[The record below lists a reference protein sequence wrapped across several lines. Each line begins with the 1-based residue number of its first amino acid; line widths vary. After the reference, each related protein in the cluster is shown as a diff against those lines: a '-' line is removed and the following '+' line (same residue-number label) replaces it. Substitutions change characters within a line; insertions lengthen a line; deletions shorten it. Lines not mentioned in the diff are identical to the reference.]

1 MGIVNVTPDSFS
13 DGGRYVA
20 IEAAVDHGR
29 QLVEQGADLLD
40 VGGESTRPGAAPVSL
55 ADELRR
61 VVPVVERLAA
71 SCEVPISI
79 DTSKAAVAREALAAG
94 AAIVNDV
101 SGLRVDP
108 GMPAVCA
115 GSNCG
120 VICMHMLGTPQ
131 TMQIDPRYDDVV
143 QTVCDFLNER
153 LQTLERSG
161 VARERVAVDPG
172 IGFGKTAEHNL
183 QLLAHVSRLR
193 ALGRPV
199 LIGHS
204 RKRFLQKLLGRPLDE
219 RLSGTI
225 GVAIAAAMQ
234 HADIIRVHDVGPVK
248 DALVAWS
255 AVASLVPR
263 DSSAAGVPHSR
274 ANAGPGRSA

>member
-1 MGIVNVTPDSFS
+1 MP
-13 DGGRYVA
+13 
-20 IEAAVDHGR
+20 
-29 QLVEQGADLLD
+29 
-40 VGGESTRPGAAPVSL
+40 L
-55 ADELRR
+55 AEELRR
-61 VVPVVERLAA
+61 VVPVVQRLAA
-71 SCEVPISI
+71 SCAVPISI

-101 SGLRVDP
+101 SGLRFDP
-108 GMPAVCA
+108 EMPEVCA
-115 GSNCG
+115 SSRCS

-131 TMQIDPRYDDVV
+131 TMQADPRYDDVV
-143 QTVCDFLNER
+143 QSVCDFMNER
-153 LQTLERSG
+153 LQSLERSG
-161 VARERVAVDPG
+161 IARERVVVDPG

-225 GVAIAAAMQ
+225 GVAIATAMQ
-234 HADIIRVHDVGPVK
+234 RADIIRVHDVGPVK

-263 DSSAAGVPHSR
+263 DPSAAGVPDSR
-274 ANAGPGRSA
+274 AHTGPGRSV